1 MDEEQGESA
10 LAFRDYG
17 QALWRRRWVIVLTI
31 IIAVGA
37 SVGYDVKTTR
47 VYQASAQLQLTPQ
60 ISGALQASGPVS
72 SANAVDVPTDIQI
85 LESTTVASAVK
96 KSIPSAPAVS
106 VSQVGTTN
114 VVNVSVRS
122 TSARLAAA
130 AANAYAVAYTK
141 VEQQQA
147 VAALKSAQRAVQ
159 SNIVNVQTQ
168 INAVQNQINTAPSG
182 QQASLLTQ
190 LSALQTQ
197 LVPLQNQ
204 ASQYQF
210 LASLNNGGG
219 QVVGPATVPT
229 KPADPKPITNGALAF
244 VVGLVVGIGIAL
256 VLEYY
261 DESIRT
267 KEDLERVTRGLPT
280 LGLIPSIGDW
290 RKTDEAFVVS
300 NSAPMSAPA
309 EAYRSLRTSIQ
320 FLGLERSIR
329 TLQFT
334 SPNATD
340 GKTTTLANMA
350 VTMAQAGQS
359 VVVVCCDLRR
369 PRVHEFFGLSNNVG
383 FTSVLL
389 GTAELEDALQPV
401 PDVPGLHLLASGPR
415 PPNPSEL
422 LSGRRAQTLLNKLA
436 SNADVVLVDSPPVLP
451 VTDPSVLAT
460 QVDGVVLVTAVGTSS
475 RRDVARAL
483 EILGRVEAPLI
494 GVALN
499 RASEADS
506 YAYYRYSYGSSYNA
520 DYSTQANGKVS
531 PQPASRHSRRKGKDL
546 SSA

>member
-1 MDEEQGESA
+1 MNDEQGESA

-17 QALWRRRWVIVLTI
+17 HVLWRRRWVIVLTI
-31 IIAVGA
+31 IVAVGV
-37 SVGYDVKTTR
+37 SVGYDVHTKR
-47 VYQASAQLQLTPQ
+47 VYQATAQLQLTPQ
-60 ISGALQASGPVS
+60 ISGALQASGSVASTS
-72 SANAVDVPTDIQI
+72 SVDVPTDVQI
-85 LESTTVASAVK
+85 LESSTVANAVK
-96 KSIPSAPAVS
+96 KTIPNAPAVS
-106 VSQVGTTN
+106 VAQVGTTN

-122 TSARLAAA
+122 TSAKLAAA
-130 AANAYAVAYTK
+130 AANAYAAGYINV
-141 VEQQQA
+141 QQQQS
-147 VAALKSAQRAVQ
+147 VAALKSAEHV
-159 SNIVNVQTQ
+159 VQTNIANLQNQ
-168 INAVQNQINTAPSG
+168 INAVQNQINTAPAG

-190 LSALQTQ
+190 LSSLQTQ

-204 ASQYQF
+204 VSQYQF
-210 LASLNNGGG
+210 LATLNNGGA
-219 QVVGPATVPT
+219 QVVGAATVPS
-229 KPADPKPITNGALAF
+229 KPADPKPITNGAIAF
-244 VVGLVVGIGIAL
+244 AVGLVIGLGIAL
-256 VLEYY
+256 MLEYY

-267 KEDLERVTRGLPT
+267 KEDLERVTKGLPT
-280 LGLIPSIGDW
+280 LGLIPSVGDW
-290 RKTDEAFVVS
+290 RKTEDAFVVS
-300 NSAPMSAPA
+300 NSAPTSAPA

-334 SPNATD
+334 SPNAAD

-369 PRVHEFFGLSNNVG
+369 PRVHEFFGLSNSIG

-389 GTAELEDALQPV
+389 GTAELEDALQQV

-422 LSGRRAQTLLNKLA
+422 LSGHLAQALLNKLA
-436 SNADVVLVDSPPVLP
+436 SSADVVLVDSPPVLP
-451 VTDPSVLAT
+451 VTDPSVIAT
-460 QVDGVVLVTAVGTSS
+460 QVDGVVLVTSVGTSS

-483 EILGRVEAPLI
+483 EILGRVEAPII
-494 GVALN
+494 GVTLN

-506 YAYYRYSYGSSYNA
+506 YAYYRYSYGSSY
-520 DYSTQANGKVS
+520 DSEYGTQVNGKGRS
-531 PQPASRHSRRKGKDL
+531 QPPSRHSRRKGTDI